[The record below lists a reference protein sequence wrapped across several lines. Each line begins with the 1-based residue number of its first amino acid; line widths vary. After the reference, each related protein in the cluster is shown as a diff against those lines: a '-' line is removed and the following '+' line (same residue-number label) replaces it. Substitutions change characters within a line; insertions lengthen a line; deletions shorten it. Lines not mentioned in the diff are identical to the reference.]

1 MAATRAASPR
11 PWLTRDVLSI
21 SLSAGFADLGYQGV
35 MAAFPL
41 FLVIVLHA
49 PVWAFGLAM
58 ALSYGGGALFAAWG
72 GRIGDRIGHR
82 KTALLG
88 NSLIPL
94 LSLTGIFA
102 APVAAVGFLCAGW
115 WARNFRSPSR
125 RAMLVEAT
133 ADQHR
138 AAAFGFLHGVDVAGG
153 IFAAVY
159 VTILITAKVAWSWV
173 FLVSLLPLAVST
185 LMLAR
190 ARTGL
195 APEADATRPLPPP
208 LVPARRGALRNLL
221 WATAAYGF
229 SSYSTGFPVLTAAIK
244 TGSLVGGLLAFFVLQ
259 VVSSLT
265 GILLGGSFAQTLIG
279 RFQHLSLYGY
289 GSAAVGSILLAIGY
303 GSQQPTWLV
312 FLGVAILG
320 FALAVIETLEPTLVS
335 TLNRAGMAGRGFGA
349 LTAYRSVGLLLANVV
364 LGVLYSLGA
373 DYSYGYAALLAAL
386 AAVLILTGLPA
397 LRREA
402 PSLNIPAQAG

>member
-1 MAATRAASPR
+1 MAQAKASSR
-11 PWLTRDVLSI
+11 PWLTPDVLHI

-41 FLVIVLHA
+41 FLVIALHA
-49 PVWAFGLAM
+49 PVWVFGLAM

-72 GRIGDRIGHR
+72 GRIGDQVGHR
-82 KTALLG
+82 RTALLG

-94 LSLTGIFA
+94 LSLTGLFA
-102 APVAAVGFLCAGW
+102 LPVAAVSFLCAGW

-133 ADQHR
+133 ADRHR
-138 AAAFGFLHGVDVAGG
+138 TAAFGFLHGVDVAGG
-153 IFAAVY
+153 IFAAIY
-159 VTILITAKVAWSWV
+159 VIILIRLQVPWSVV
-173 FLVSLLPLAVST
+173 FLVSLIPLLAST
-185 LMLAR
+185 LMLSR

-195 APEADATRPLPPP
+195 APVSQANEPPPP
-208 LVPARRGALRNLL
+208 LVPARQGALRNLL

-229 SSYSTGFPVLTAAIK
+229 SSYATGFPVLTAAIK
-244 TGSLVGGLLAFFVLQ
+244 TGSLVGGLVAFLVLQ

-265 GILLGGSFAQTLIG
+265 GVLLGGSFAKTLIG

-289 GSAAVGSILLAIGY
+289 GSAALGSVLLAIGY
-303 GSQQPTWLV
+303 APNEPTWIV
-312 FLGVAILG
+312 YLGVAIIG
-320 FALAVIETLEPTLVS
+320 FALAVIETLEPSLVS

-349 LTAYRSVGLLLANVV
+349 LTAYRSVGLLLANLV

-373 DYSYGYAALLAAL
+373 VYSYGYAALLAAL

-397 LRREA
+397 LRQEA
-402 PSLNIPAQAG
+402 AAPEPPV

>member
-1 MAATRAASPR
+1 MAAAQETSSR

-41 FLVIVLHA
+41 FLVLVLHA

-58 ALSYGGGALFAAWG
+58 ALSYGGGPLFAAWG
-72 GRIGDRIGHR
+72 GRTGDRIGHR
-82 KTALLG
+82 RTAILG

-94 LSLTGIFA
+94 LSLTGLFA
-102 APVAAVGFLCAGW
+102 LPVAAVSFLCAGW

-138 AAAFGFLHGVDVAGG
+138 SAAFGFLHGVDVAGG

-159 VTILITAKVAWSWV
+159 VTLLITAKVAWSWV
-173 FLVSLLPLAVST
+173 FLVSLLPLAAST
-185 LMLAR
+185 LMLTR
-190 ARTGL
+190 ARTGRAPDPEVSQQPSPPL
-195 APEADATRPLPPP
+195 AP
-208 LVPARRGALRNLL
+208 ARQSALRNLL
-221 WATAAYGF
+221 WATAVYGF

-265 GILLGGSFAQTLIG
+265 GLFLGGSFGQTLIS
-279 RFQHLSLYGY
+279 RFQHLSVYGY
-289 GSAAVGSILLAIGY
+289 GSAAVGSVLLAVGY
-303 GSQQPTWLV
+303 GSNQPTWLV
-312 FLGVAILG
+312 FLGVAIIG

-349 LTAYRSVGLLLANVV
+349 LTAYRAVGLLAANVV
-364 LGVLYSLGA
+364 LGVLYSVGA

-402 PSLNIPAQAG
+402 SLLT